1 MPERNP
7 QIIAEQNPTNC
18 LRRSPRF
25 LSENRIALGTS
36 KREKT
41 PPCSRKKDA
50 RSQISRRK
58 CARLDNRAA
67 AFSCLDLQ
75 KQCVTEKR
83 VTRSS
88 TGGIKAVNYKEYESD
103 EIVGKRDNREIK
115 SSKGTKRSARLVHS
129 EEKRM
134 TRSSLGRNTAVIET
148 ISGVDSC
155 KENIEKRDQELYT
168 NKKRRQG
175 EKKSKRNEVEE
186 EEGGGWTKEQQ
197 LSLRTAYFLAKPT
210 PQFWKKVAT
219 MVPGKSA
226 KECFDRIHSDQ
237 STPSQ
242 PPARSRPKRK
252 EPSPILFSPT
262 KLLSPAVMNHKKRI
276 SRMRSTLA
284 AQKTVRK
291 LLQKQHTEDQDYE
304 ADLFSVLEPTIDP
317 SPLNLQDGTPFSSP
331 APNQGSSSAQRKQRS
346 RLSNSQKAA
355 FVSPPVLKQIKN
367 KALHEKYIDQLHCRD
382 AKRKAAASTKA
393 KKVYANVSILK
404 PNLVKVAKDALV
416 SDAQDAINQLR
427 SLQSGTDYSIDDD
440 DDIFCS
446 SSDED
451 EFC

>member
-1 MPERNP
+1 
-7 QIIAEQNPTNC
+7 
-18 LRRSPRF
+18 
-25 LSENRIALGTS
+25 
-36 KREKT
+36 
-41 PPCSRKKDA
+41 
-50 RSQISRRK
+50 
-58 CARLDNRAA
+58 
-67 AFSCLDLQ
+67 
-75 KQCVTEKR
+75 
-83 VTRSS
+83 
-88 TGGIKAVNYKEYESD
+88 
-103 EIVGKRDNREIK
+103 
-115 SSKGTKRSARLVHS
+115 
-129 EEKRM
+129 
-134 TRSSLGRNTAVIET
+134 
-148 ISGVDSC
+148 
-155 KENIEKRDQELYT
+155 
-168 NKKRRQG
+168 
-175 EKKSKRNEVEE
+175 
-186 EEGGGWTKEQQ
+186 
-197 LSLRTAYFLAKPT
+197 
-210 PQFWKKVAT
+210 

-226 KECFDRIHSDQ
+226 KECFERIHSDQ

-262 KLLSPAVMNHKKRI
+262 KLLSPAEMNRKKRI

-317 SPLNLQDGTPFSSP
+317 PPLNLQDGTPFSSP

-367 KALHEKYIDQLHCRD
+367 KVLHENYIDQLHCRD
-382 AKRKAAASTKA
+382 AKRKAAASRKA

-440 DDIFCS
+440 DIFCS

>member
-36 KREKT
+36 KRGKT

-50 RSQISRRK
+50 KSQISRRK
-58 CARLDNRAA
+58 SARLDNRAA

-103 EIVGKRDNREIK
+103 EILGKRDNREIN
-115 SSKGTKRSARLVHS
+115 KRSARLVVCKS

-155 KENIEKRDQELYT
+155 KENIEKRNQELYT

-186 EEGGGWTKEQQ
+186 EGDGWTMEQQ

-262 KLLSPAVMNHKKRI
+262 KLLSPAEMNRKKRN

-331 APNQGSSSAQRKQRS
+331 EPNQGSSSAQRKQRS

-382 AKRKAAASTKA
+382 AKRKAAASRKA

-416 SDAQDAINQLR
+416 SDAQDAINQLQ
-427 SLQSGTDYSIDDD
+427 SLQSGTDYSIDD